1 MSIPYAID
9 MSDVYKAYGSLH
21 VLRGL
26 HLQVKQGE
34 VYGILGPNGAGKTTL
49 IHLLLGFLKY
59 TSGSIQMFGSSHL
72 ELVRGRIGYLSEQF
86 RYHLRFTA
94 REYLYYMGQ
103 FSDVSGPRLQAR
115 IEENLLAVGLHEVAN
130 RKLQTFTKG
139 MLQRVGIAQA
149 LLVEPD
155 LLLLDEP
162 TSGLDP
168 VFRYDVLDMLAKVRM
183 HNTTMLVCTPHL
195 DVIEHLC
202 DRVGILSGGK
212 LVTQAEVDHLR
223 GIGSSVN
230 IQVSYL
236 DPVLQARLSALSS
249 SVHCSDYII
258 TLRPNSQHV
267 QTEVLRLLLDEQV
280 AVLSLESLERPIEH
294 LYLETVRSSSLDEY
308 PKQNQTNISV
318 VSPDVDERFLRR
330 NVSTDA
336 TPREGDE

>member
-1 MSIPYAID
+1 MSIPYVIEL
-9 MSDVYKAYGSLH
+9 SDVHKSYGSLH
-21 VLRGL
+21 VLQGL

-34 VYGILGPNGAGKTTL
+34 VYGILGPHGAGKTTL

-59 TSGSIQMFGSSHL
+59 SSGSIQMFGSSHL

-139 MLQRVGIAQA
+139 MLQRIGIAQA
-149 LLVEPD
+149 LVVDPD
-155 LLLLDEP
+155 VLLLDEP
-162 TSGLDP
+162 TSGLEP
-168 VFRYDVLDMLAKVRM
+168 VFRYDVLDMLVKVRM
-183 HNTTMLVCTPHL
+183 HTTTMLICTPHM

-230 IQVSYL
+230 MQVSYL
-236 DPVLQARLSALSS
+236 DPALQARLSAISS
-249 SVHCSDYII
+249 SVHCSEYII

-267 QTEVLRLLLDEQV
+267 QSEVLRMLLDEQV

-294 LYLETVRSSSLDEY
+294 LYLESVRASSHGDQ
-308 PKQNQTNISV
+308 PKQSTFSV
-318 VSPDVDERFLRR
+318 ARPEVDERFRR
-330 NVSTDA
+330 RDA
-336 TPREGDE
+336 GSGKVRREGDE